1 MGRSRRNSVSLV
13 LCRMCVVLFAGVFLV
28 SGRVNAQ
35 ISLSSGSL
43 APTNPAYEKYI
54 AKKASTPVTA
64 MPKTASGHYLG
75 YIPPRFKVPALK
87 GPSKTALGTVQ
98 ATTPAPSYYDLRVAS
113 TVAPKHPVGVTPV
126 KDQYGC
132 GDCWAFATMASLES
146 YLKLHSVTASF
157 SEEDLN
163 ENHGW
168 DYAPCMGG
176 NEWMATAYM
185 ARWAGPVN
193 EIDVPVPYWFTEQ
206 GEGGSPAPS
215 QGLAIP
221 ELSTLAPVVGATPGA
236 ATKYH
241 IQNVY
246 WLPQG
251 TYPMS
256 SADIITAKQAIMNN
270 GAVAVSFYY
279 DDSYY
284 NTSTF
289 SYYCNDSTQVPNHEV
304 AIVGW
309 DDNYS
314 SANFSTPP
322 AGRGAFIVKNSWG
335 TGWGQSGYFYMSYYG
350 TTLSLDAQFYA
361 PQPATNYT
369 RIYQYD
375 PLGPLT
381 FYDFS
386 GSYAETQYYANVFM
400 ASANAAHIKG
410 VGLYA
415 PVANTE
421 YTIWVFS
428 NLPNGGSPSTM
439 GFASGTLVQYVSGT
453 LQNPGYNTIPLKSTA
468 VTPNAPFSVV
478 VEVTTPGFGYPVP
491 VEYSEA
497 PITAGGACPGMSYV
511 SGDGSTWAYG
521 DDFKV
526 SLKAY
531 ATR

>member
-1 MGRSRRNSVSLV
+1 
-13 LCRMCVVLFAGVFLV
+13 
-28 SGRVNAQ
+28 
-35 ISLSSGSL
+35 
-43 APTNPAYEKYI
+43 
-54 AKKASTPVTA
+54 
-64 MPKTASGHYLG
+64 
-75 YIPPRFKVPALK
+75 
-87 GPSKTALGTVQ
+87 
-98 ATTPAPSYYDLRVAS
+98 
-113 TVAPKHPVGVTPV
+113 VTPV

-185 ARWAGPVN
+185 ARWTGPVN

-215 QGLAIP
+215 SQGLAIP
-221 ELSTLAPVVGATPGA
+221 ELSTSVSVVGATPGV

-246 WLPQG
+246 WLPQSSF
-251 TYPMS
+251 PMS
-256 SADIITAKQAIMNN
+256 STDITTAKQAIINN

-284 NTSTF
+284 GGTYDPTNF
-289 SYYCNDSTQVPNHEV
+289 SYYCNDGTQSQNHEV

-309 DDNYS
+309 DDSYNS
-314 SANFSTPP
+314 FNLASNPP
-322 AGRGAFIVKNSWG
+322 GPGAFIVKNSWG
-335 TGWGQSGYFYMSYYG
+335 TAWGQSGYFYISYYDA
-350 TTLSLDAQFYA
+350 TLSLDAQFSN

-375 PLGPLT
+375 PLGLLE
-381 FYDFS
+381 FADFS
-386 GSYAETQYYANVFM
+386 GAGAQTQWYANVFM

-415 PVANTE
+415 PVAGTV

-428 NLPNGGSPSTM
+428 NLPNDGTPSTM

-453 LQNPGYNTIPLKSTA
+453 LPNPGYNTIPLKSTA

-478 VEVTTPGFGYPVP
+478 VQVYTPGYGYPVP
-491 VEYSEA
+491 VEQSQT

-511 SGDGSTWAYG
+511 SGDGSTWYYG

-526 SLKAY
+526 CLKAY
-531 ATR
+531 ATK